1 MQSVAKA
8 LEVILEVIS
17 PLAAEH
23 VPLWQ
28 ALGRVLAE
36 EPASQIN
43 IPPFDR
49 SRLDGYACR
58 AKDTEKTCLSY
69 PARLKII
76 ATLGA
81 GEKFAGR
88 LTPGSCVRI
97 MTGAEMPC
105 GADAVIAAEN
115 TDMDGDAVLVVSK
128 LQRGENVSKSGE
140 DITLGRRLMMPGTV
154 LGAVELGVLS
164 AAGHQSAVVYRRPR
178 AAVLATGSELTPA
191 GETLP
196 DGHIYDSNS
205 VMTGALVVEHGCI
218 LSNKEI
224 VPDSLYDITDS
235 LAGALSAAD
244 MVITT
249 GGVQAGDFDLTKQA
263 VEAVGATVL
272 FHGLSV
278 KPGAGML
285 AALSGEKKLILS
297 LSGNPAAV
305 YATFHLFARPA
316 LYRLQGRAASHT
328 LVRAQLEHDLKDA
341 GPEQKYIRS
350 ILSCDSGQWTVSAA
364 GSGRAGIFSSLL
376 QTNSLISLPAARGP
390 ILSGEKVDVLPLS
403 LSFP

>member
-1 MQSVAKA
+1 MPSVAKA
-8 LEVILEVIS
+8 LGVILEVIS
-17 PLAAEH
+17 PLASEH

-36 EPASQIN
+36 ETAARIN

-58 AKDTEKTCLSY
+58 AKDTEKNCLSL
-69 PARLKII
+69 PARLKVI
-76 ATLGA
+76 ATIGA

-88 LTPGSCVRI
+88 LTPGTCVRI
-97 MTGAEMPC
+97 MTGAKMPD
-105 GADAVIAAEN
+105 GADAVVAAEK
-115 TDMDGDAVLVVSK
+115 TGMDGDAVLVASK
-128 LQRGENVSKSGE
+128 LQQGENVSKSGE
-140 DITLGRRLMMPGTV
+140 DITIGRSLMMPGAV
-154 LGAVELGVLS
+154 LGAAQLGVLS

-178 AAVLATGSELTPA
+178 TAVLATGSELTPA

-205 VMTGALVVEHGCI
+205 VMTGALVVEHGG
-218 LSNKEI
+218 LLTKKYT
-224 VPDSLYDITDS
+224 VPDHLHDITNALS
-235 LAGALSAAD
+235 CALSAAD

-249 GGVQAGDFDLTKQA
+249 GGVQAGDFDLTRQA
-263 VEAVGATVL
+263 VEAVGSTVL

-285 AALSGEKKLILS
+285 AALSSEKKLILS

-305 YATFHLFARPA
+305 YANFHLFAKPA
-316 LYRLQGRAASHT
+316 LYRLAGRAASHIF
-328 LVRAQLEHDLKDA
+328 VRAQLEHDLKDA

-350 ILSCDSGQWTVSAA
+350 ILSCSAGQWTVSAA
-364 GSGRAGIFSSLL
+364 GSGRAGVFSSLM
-376 QTNSLISLPAARGP
+376 QTNSLISLPAARNP
-390 ILSGEKVDVLPLS
+390 LRAGETVDVLPISFS
-403 LSFP
+403 L